1 MILVLGSVT
10 VQTGHLAEALALSQ
24 AHVQHS
30 RGEYG
35 CVLHSVNH
43 DSENPDR
50 LVFVEKWSNQD
61 ALLAHFEAPT
71 SRAFAKAI
79 GALAC
84 TPPAIEVYAATQ
96 VNF

>member
-1 MILVLGSVT
+1 MIVVLGSVT
-10 VQTGHLAEALALSQ
+10 VQAGKLGEALALSQ
-24 AHVQHS
+24 THVKHS

-35 CVLHSVNH
+35 CVMHSVNH

-61 ALLAHFEAPT
+61 ALLAHFEART

-79 GALAC
+79 GELASA
-84 TPPAIEVYAATQ
+84 PPTIEVYAATQ

>member
-10 VQTGHLAEALALSQ
+10 VQNGRLAEALALSQ
-24 AHVQHS
+24 GHVKHS

-43 DSENPDR
+43 DNENADR
-50 LVFVEKWSNQD
+50 LVFVEKWLNQD

-71 SRAFAKAI
+71 SSAFAKAI
-79 GALAC
+79 GSLAS
-84 TPPAIEVYAATQ
+84 TPPTIEVYAATQ